1 MKEENIV
8 LEEEEQEVVL
18 SPEELAK
25 KQKKQ
30 ALLGFIFALVG
41 MLTHLV
47 PVLGIVFSGI
57 GLKNAKASK
66 GVKKQ
71 PFKVFRAIAQPVAIV
86 FLILSIIAT
95 VVVSLLVLGGAGF
108 GIWYGLKAAGVIT
121 ALL

>member
-8 LEEEEQEVVL
+8 LEEEQEVVL

-86 FLILSIIAT
+86 FLVLSILAT
-95 VVVSLLVLGGAGF
+95 VGVTLLVLAGGGF
-108 GIWYGLKAAGVIT
+108 GIYVIINGVPG
-121 ALL
+121 ASLLLL